1 MAHDFVPKS
10 SMLHLDRGVT
20 FPDAKSPMPST
31 LAVRAWDFLLFRPS
45 GVNSNQSW
53 HPVAVSFVEY
63 CFTNSLRMD
72 VPSFSIYRTRTYLL
86 ILVHFLVV
94 FLVVAAGD
102 VLHPLLVVEVP
113 VDGQDDALLEGSL
126 GIPAKV
132 VLDLGGVDAIAAV
145 MAQTVSDVLDEVFAD
160 AIVLQAVVQLLDD
173 GLDDEDV
180 GALVVAADIV
190 DLAHLAAVADH
201 INGLAVVLNVQPVA
215 DLHTVAVDG
224 QLLVVLD
231 VVDHQRG

>member
-1 MAHDFVPKS
+1 MQPYG
-10 SMLHLDRGVT
+10 R
-20 FPDAKSPMPST
+20 T
-31 LAVRAWDFLLFRPS
+31 L
-45 GVNSNQSW
+45 
-53 HPVAVSFVEY
+53 
-63 CFTNSLRMD
+63 C
-72 VPSFSIYRTRTYLL
+72 SFSLSDYYKKLL

-94 FLVVAAGD
+94 FLIVAAGD

-160 AIVLQAVVQLLDD
+160 AVVLQAVVQLLDD

-180 GALVVAADIV
+180 GRSLWPPT
-190 DLAHLAAVADH
+190 L
-201 INGLAVVLNVQPVA
+201 
-215 DLHTVAVDG
+215 
-224 QLLVVLD
+224 
-231 VVDHQRG
+231 